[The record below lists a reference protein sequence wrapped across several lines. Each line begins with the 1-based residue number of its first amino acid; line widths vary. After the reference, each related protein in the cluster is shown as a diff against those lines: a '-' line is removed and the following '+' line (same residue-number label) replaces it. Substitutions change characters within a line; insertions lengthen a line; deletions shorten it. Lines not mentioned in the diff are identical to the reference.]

1 VGKITASTEA
11 ISAGAAD
18 LAGVGPE
25 LYDAAGVMSGAT
37 GAAFGTSAAA
47 AYDLLCSQFTTSVTE
62 LGGAADQM
70 AVAAEAAA
78 DCYIKSDRLTN

>member
-1 VGKITASTEA
+1 MGKITADTEA

-25 LYDAAGVMSGAT
+25 LYDGAGVMSSAT
-37 GAAFGTSAAA
+37 DAASGTSAAT
-47 AYDLLCSQFTTSVTE
+47 AYDLLCSQFTQSVTE

-70 AVAAEAAA
+70 AVAAAAAA
-78 DCYIKSDRLTN
+78 DCYVKSDRLTN

>member
-1 VGKITASTEA
+1 MGKITAHTEA

-18 LAGVGPE
+18 LAGVGPD
-25 LYDAAGVMSGAT
+25 LYDAAGVMSGGA
-37 GAAFGTSAAA
+37 GAAFGTAAAA
-47 AYDLLCSQFTTSVTE
+47 AYDLLCSQFTQSVTE

-78 DCYIKSDRLTN
+78 NCYIISDHLTN